1 MNVLDDVTILRVE
14 AGLRGLTGRDLARL
28 AGVHEATVSRVLAGK
43 ISSRDTLRRLQCAV
57 HREIFEGNQRERL
70 ELAGGPDDP
79 DKAA

>member
-43 ISSRDTLRRLQCAV
+43 ISSPETLRRVQRAV
-57 HREIFEGNQRERL
+57 HA
-70 ELAGGPDDP
+70 ELFDNAGGEPAGVQDVP
-79 DKAA
+79 AQMTAR